1 VFCRHEAESALQQC
15 LQVQGKEQMP
25 MEPQSPINVLVVDDS
40 ATMRRM
46 VMVSLRELTGVKFF
60 EAGNGLEAIER
71 LAIAPIDL
79 ILLDLNM
86 PDMHGM
92 EVVRFVKAHNAYRSI
107 PVVVLTTRGDEDTRG
122 AALAAGASLYLTKPF
137 EPGTL
142 VGHAKNLLQ
151 LE

>member
-1 VFCRHEAESALQQC
+1 MAAEH
-15 LQVQGKEQMP
+15 
-25 MEPQSPINVLVVDDS
+25 PINVLVVDDS

-46 VMVSLRELTGVKFF
+46 VMVSLRELPGVTFC

-71 LAIAPIDL
+71 LALARIAL
-79 ILLDLNM
+79 IVLDLNM

-92 EVVRFVKAHNAYRSI
+92 EVVRFVKAHAAYRAI
-107 PVVVLTTRGDEDTRG
+107 PVIVLTTRGDEDTRG

-137 EPGTL
+137 APGAL
-142 VGHAKNLLQ
+142 LGHAKTLLH